1 MKSRRQRGEGKG
13 DTQSQEPGRQA
24 TTAEDHTPEKKAL
37 TEQKRTTR
45 KVSPHFSSSKKESSS
60 VVHAAQSSEAELSET
75 AARKGDLGGQV
86 T

>member
-13 DTQSQEPGRQA
+13 DTQRQEPGRQA

-45 KVSPHFSSSKKESSS
+45 KVSPHFSSSEKELRR
-60 VVHAAQSSEAELSET
+60 LSHPQWYMLHKVQRLNSQRQLLE
-75 AARKGDLGGQV
+75 RV
-86 T
+86 I